1 MRKICVTLFAAM
13 LSVFALN
20 ALPDNQNGTDSVS
33 TSLSIEKT
41 EPVKASLDSIQRQ
54 ISSALDKMD
63 EIKTMFGQDVDKLN
77 VKIAIL
83 SAIFTVIS
91 LAIAWISYKYTKRGY
106 KASKRT
112 ADNVLRASFNV
123 QKGQF
128 DDLIRHLY
136 RNLVCTLAFSQ
147 KVLEESTHKKAT
159 NILKKVCNTLIRK
172 KAAHNE
178 YPSEEH
184 LLKLKVLPEDILHLE
199 KYNNNSDIYTK
210 MHELKLLLRN
220 YDTEIDTALM
230 HLKNKNVTLE
240 EVRNDLDTLVYKPLH
255 LINAIREIT
264 DEMKKHI
271 GKEDK
276 DADTNF
282 DASENAALRMT
293 REHIKKLDDWEKK
306 NAPFG
311 KYVDLTDM
319 VSSFIEK
326 TEREKKEEKP
336 ISKPYDGLR
345 RSRNLFYDK
354 AAISLL
360 KKQDIFGSDKFE
372 GYSRQ
377 IEKICKVVT
386 GLTAF
391 KDNILSEQ
399 YDFKQYFLTMLS
411 IDVTIEL
418 NNIHMIK
425 LD

>member
-1 MRKICVTLFAAM
+1 MKKAFLILAAM
-13 LSVFALN
+13 MLSIFSTSATSNSKESIGLDSLVENYTA
-20 ALPDNQNGTDSVS
+20 TSDSVIQRMDVI
-33 TSLSIEKT
+33 TAK
-41 EPVKASLDSIQRQ
+41 VKAVHAQMESDSE
-54 ISSALDKMD
+54 KNW
-63 EIKTMFGQDVDKLN
+63 FGCDID
-77 VKIAIL
+77 L
-83 SAIFTVIS
+83 SNMWVAFLGLVIG
-91 LAIAWISYKYTKRGY
+91 IICTWYGYRGF
-106 KASKRT
+106 KESKRT
-112 ADNVLRASFNV
+112 ADNVMRASLNV
-123 QKGQF
+123 LEGQF
-128 DDLIRHLY
+128 NDLIRHLY

-147 KVLEESTHKKAT
+147 KTLESVPNGAEEDKKK
-159 NILKKVCNTLIRK
+159 ISQ
-172 KAAHNE
+172 

-184 LLKLKVLPEDILHLE
+184 LLKLKILSEDALRLE
-199 KYNNNSDIYTK
+199 KYNNDPDIYQK
-210 MHELKLLLRN
+210 MHELKLLFRN
-220 YDTEIDTALM
+220 YDVEIDTTLM
-230 HLKNKNVTLE
+230 HLKNRNMKLS
-240 EVRNDLDTLVYKPLH
+240 EVKNDLDTLVYKPLH

-276 DADTNF
+276 DADTSF

-336 ISKPYDGLR
+336 IPKPYDGLR

-360 KKQDIFGSDKFE
+360 KKQDIFGSDNFD

-377 IEKICKVVT
+377 IKKICKEVEGQV
-386 GLTAF
+386 AIQ
-391 KDNILSEQ
+391 DNI
-399 YDFKQYFLTMLS
+399 YDFKGNFLTMLS

>member
-1 MRKICVTLFAAM
+1 MENYTAT
-13 LSVFALN
+13 S
-20 ALPDNQNGTDSVS
+20 DSVIQRMDVI
-33 TSLSIEKT
+33 TAK
-41 EPVKASLDSIQRQ
+41 VKAVHAQMESDSE
-54 ISSALDKMD
+54 KNW
-63 EIKTMFGQDVDKLN
+63 FGCDID
-77 VKIAIL
+77 L
-83 SAIFTVIS
+83 SNMWVAFLGLVIG
-91 LAIAWISYKYTKRGY
+91 IIGTWYGYRGF
-106 KASKRT
+106 KESKRT
-112 ADNVLRASFNV
+112 ADNVMRASLNV
-123 QKGQF
+123 LEGQF
-128 DDLIRHLY
+128 NDLIRHLY

-147 KVLEESTHKKAT
+147 KTLESVPNGAEEDKKK
-159 NILKKVCNTLIRK
+159 ISQ
-172 KAAHNE
+172 

-184 LLKLKVLPEDILHLE
+184 LLKLKILSEDALRLE
-199 KYNNNSDIYTK
+199 KYNNDPDIYQK
-210 MHELKLLLRN
+210 MHELKLLFRN
-220 YDTEIDTALM
+220 YDVEIDTTLM
-230 HLKNKNVTLE
+230 HLKNRNMKLS
-240 EVRNDLDTLVYKPLH
+240 EVKNDLDTLVYKPLH

-345 RSRNLFYDK
+345 RSRNFFYDK

-360 KKQDIFGSDKFE
+360 KKQDIFGSDKFD

-377 IEKICKVVT
+377 IEKICKEVT
-386 GLTAF
+386 GLAAF